1 LLAFNDY
8 NANFTM
14 PDPAPYIPSVMSDV
28 VIDLYHGD
36 KVSVDFSVIKSA
48 GVAAVVLKAT
58 QGTGFVDPTFA
69 PRRAQAR
76 DAGLL
81 VGAYHFLD
89 ATSPL
94 DQMAHLLSVVGTTDD
109 VLLVV
114 DFEAYETSQP
124 TVTQAASAVMTVK
137 SATGR
142 FPVLYTGR
150 YMLNAPNPM
159 LSQCSLWLA
168 EYGLRPVCP
177 PGWSQWKLWQH
188 TDGRVGSAPVPV
200 RGIGPC
206 DRSRFAGTIDQLKA
220 WWAQAGN

>member
-1 LLAFNDY
+1 MIMMRITPMLDL
-8 NANFTM
+8 
-14 PDPAPYIPSVMSDV
+14 APYIPPVMSDV

-36 KVSVDFSVIKSA
+36 KVGVDFSVIKSA

-58 QGTGFVDPTFA
+58 QGSGFIDPTYA
-69 PRRAQAR
+69 PRVAQAR
-76 DAGLL
+76 AAGLM

-89 ATSPL
+89 ATSPIE
-94 DQMAHLLSVVGTTDD
+94 QMAHFLSVVGTTDG
-109 VLLVV
+109 VLLAV
-114 DFEAYETSQP
+114 DFEAYAISQA
-124 TVTQAASAVMTVK
+124 TAVQAASAVMTVK

-150 YMLNAPNPM
+150 YMLDAPNPM
-159 LSQCSLWLA
+159 LSQCPLWLA
-168 EYGLRPVCP
+168 EYGTRPVCP

-188 TDGRVGSAPVPV
+188 TDGQVGSAPVPV

-220 WWAQAGN
+220 WWAHGGS

>member
-1 LLAFNDY
+1 MLDL
-8 NANFTM
+8 
-14 PDPAPYIPSVMSDV
+14 APYFPPVMSDV

-36 KVSVDFSVIKSA
+36 KVSVDFSAIKSA

-58 QGTGFVDPTFA
+58 QSTGFADPTFA
-69 PRRAQAR
+69 PRLALAR

-89 ATSPL
+89 ATSPIE
-94 DQMAHLLSVVGTTDD
+94 QIAHFLSVVGTTNG

-114 DFEAYETSQP
+114 DFEAYARSQP
-124 TVTQAASAVMTVK
+124 TAAQAAAAVMAVK
-137 SATGR
+137 SVTSR

-150 YMLNAPNPM
+150 YILSAPNPV
-159 LSQCSLWLA
+159 LSQCPLWLA
-168 EYGLRPVCP
+168 EYGSRPVCP

-206 DRSRFAGTIDQLKA
+206 DRSRFAGTINQLKA
-220 WWAQAGN
+220 WWAQAGS